1 MRPIATMGLI
11 LLVWSATPLAAAHA
25 PSPSVGRWTDLQK
38 LRPATE
44 VIVTVGGA
52 GGMNHTFVFADPA
65 AIFVLNTA
73 TLAQAGEAE
82 RDLREIVIANAA
94 VLAVGTQTQFVRG
107 NVRVDATNVFVAG
120 HKIAD
125 VSDLVQRLDRADVV
139 EVRLTRSRRRS
150 SIAAA
155 SATGAAIGAGVGL
168 ALSATVFGCHG
179 ACAEDW
185 TRGLVLAGTGIGAGV
200 GASIAAARPKR
211 DERVIY
217 SVA

>member
-1 MRPIATMGLI
+1 
-11 LLVWSATPLAAAHA
+11 
-25 PSPSVGRWTDLQK
+25 
-38 LRPATE
+38 
-44 VIVTVGGA
+44 
-52 GGMNHTFVFADPA
+52 
-65 AIFVLNTA
+65 
-73 TLAQAGEAE
+73 
-82 RDLREIVIANAA
+82 
-94 VLAVGTQTQFVRG
+94 
-107 NVRVDATNVFVAG
+107 VFVAG

-125 VSDLVQRLDRADVV
+125 VSDLFQRLDRADVV
-139 EVRLTRSRRRS
+139 EVRLARSRRRS

-185 TRGLVLAGTGIGAGV
+185 TRVLVLAGTGIGAGV
-200 GASIAAARPKR
+200 GASIAAARPNR